1 MLPSELYNADTAQKS
16 EMMDVL
22 GGEKKLDDMVNR
34 LDTQPEC
41 DGRTDRPPD
50 SSYVLVSRVSMP
62 THGNSRMAIHVS
74 HVSSTQTL
82 SVHSRMSGNGQG
94 HDQLATS

>member
-1 MLPSELYNADTAQKS
+1 MKIANFCTLVFYSPLKVLPSELYNADTAQKS

-41 DGRTDRPPD
+41 DGRTDRRTK
-50 SSYVLVSRVSMP
+50 VLKQYRAM
-62 THGNSRMAIHVS
+62 HADAH
-74 HVSSTQTL
+74 
-82 SVHSRMSGNGQG
+82 
-94 HDQLATS
+94 